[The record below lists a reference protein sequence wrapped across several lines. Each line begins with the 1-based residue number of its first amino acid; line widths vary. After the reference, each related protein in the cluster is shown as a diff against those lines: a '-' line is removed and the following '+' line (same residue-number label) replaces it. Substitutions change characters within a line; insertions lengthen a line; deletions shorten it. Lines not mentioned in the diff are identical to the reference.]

1 MTIRMKAVLIGM
13 VAAVAALSAPAAMA
27 EDPLTAY
34 TYYYYADAA
43 KTEFLG
49 TVSDQGCEQSGN
61 VVNVIRAQVPT
72 PYYDLEP
79 MYICTTNGPYRPPE
93 W

>member
-1 MTIRMKAVLIGM
+1 MTIRMKAVLIGAM
-13 VAAVAALSAPAAMA
+13 AAFAALGAPAAMA

-43 KTEFLG
+43 KTQFLG
-49 TVSDQGCEQSGN
+49 SVSDQGCGQSGDFVY
-61 VVNVIRAQVPT
+61 VVRAQVPT

-79 MYICTTNGPYRPPE
+79 MYVCTGGGPYLPPE